1 MTAIAELQ
9 RYVPVTVRASPK
21 GPSMCKCPQGK
32 YVVYHEAMAELQ
44 VWKNA
49 LYKACGDDSEVV
61 QAYLDSQR
69 PTEPQRTPR

>member
-69 PTEPQRTPR
+69 PTEPQRTLR

>member
-32 YVVYHEAMAELQ
+32 YVV
-44 VWKNA
+44 
-49 LYKACGDDSEVV
+49 
-61 QAYLDSQR
+61 
-69 PTEPQRTPR
+69 